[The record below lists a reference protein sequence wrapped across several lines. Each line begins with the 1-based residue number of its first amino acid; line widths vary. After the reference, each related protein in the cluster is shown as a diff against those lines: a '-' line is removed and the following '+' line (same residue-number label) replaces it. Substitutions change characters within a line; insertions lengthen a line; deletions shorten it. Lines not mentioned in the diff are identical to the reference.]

1 MEGRPR
7 QSPACL
13 EKCAS
18 HRPPEQEEKGSGALA
33 RVPRGRHYPYG
44 LESKTAPE
52 GRLTIGKILNCQA
65 RVPPQSSHTPDSLP
79 GMTLMTQA
87 RGQERVVV
95 SCCSSTETP
104 RVTLRWDESLCLRCM
119 VCHISL
125 ELVRGEF
132 ATKKRLQ

>member
-13 EKCAS
+13 VKTGLPPAIQPWPTLFHRGLAPSGRNERETKSKKKCAS

-52 GRLTIGKILNCQA
+52 GKVG
-65 RVPPQSSHTPDSLP
+65 
-79 GMTLMTQA
+79 
-87 RGQERVVV
+87 
-95 SCCSSTETP
+95 
-104 RVTLRWDESLCLRCM
+104 
-119 VCHISL
+119 
-125 ELVRGEF
+125 
-132 ATKKRLQ
+132 